1 VKRLLLNCDQ
11 VFEVLTRG
19 PFPSG
24 GPQDEAVE
32 RHLRAC
38 HECRQLAE
46 ALRPAVALL
55 HEAVSSEEADQLPE
69 YQGSLPWQ
77 RRTGRRKTSVVRLAG
92 PQKSKTPPPLR
103 RVPTVSRGEPRQPQL
118 VSAIRL
124 IAASLILAALGL
136 IFGNN
141 IFAPTSS
148 HPAGTQQANMPQAT
162 TDPIA
167 VVKPLGPSQNLT
179 SGVPTAQGLLT
190 LASLKLP
197 NTCLPFSHRPISPVE
212 AAQIASAISDGSLN
226 GLRCCTE
233 CHRSGSHRSSAP
245 HLVASVQ
252 QSCQA
257 CHRS

>member
-1 VKRLLLNCDQ
+1 MKRLLLNCDQ

-24 GPQDEAVE
+24 DPQDEAVE

-55 HEAVSSEEADQLPE
+55 HEAVSSEEANQLPE

-77 RRTGRRKTSVVRLAG
+77 RRSRWRKMPIARLAG
-92 PQKSKTPPPLR
+92 PPKSNTPSKR
-103 RVPTVSRGEPRQPQL
+103 CVPTVSLGEPRQPQTL
-118 VSAIRL
+118 SAIRL

-141 IFAPTSS
+141 LLAPV
-148 HPAGTQQANMPQAT
+148 
-162 TDPIA
+162 
-167 VVKPLGPSQNLT
+167 VVKQAAQDPLAAAVNHAPDKARGI
-179 SGVPTAQGLLT
+179 PTAQGLVT

-197 NTCLPFSHRPISPVE
+197 TACLPFSHRPISPDE
-212 AAQIASAISDGSLN
+212 ASRIAGAIGDSSLS

-233 CHRSGSHRSSAP
+233 CHRSGSPRSAASR
-245 HLVASVQ
+245 LVASLQ

>member
-1 VKRLLLNCDQ
+1 MKRLLLNCDQ

-24 GPQDEAVE
+24 DPQDEAVE

-46 ALRPAVALL
+46 ALRPAVAMM
-55 HEAVSSEEADQLPE
+55 HEAVSSDEAEQLPE

-77 RRTGRRKTSVVRLAG
+77 RRSTRRKTPVARLAG
-92 PQKSKTPPPLR
+92 PQKAKAPPQR
-103 RVPTVSRGEPRQPQL
+103 CVPTLKRGEPRPPQML
-118 VSAIRL
+118 SAIRL
-124 IAASLILAALGL
+124 VAASLILAALGL

-141 IFAPTSS
+141 LLAP
-148 HPAGTQQANMPQAT
+148 
-162 TDPIA
+162 A
-167 VVKPLGPSQNLT
+167 VVPRNSNQQPVAATPAVVHAPGSV

-197 NTCLPFSHRPISPVE
+197 NTCVPFSHRPISPEE
-212 AAQIASAISDGSLN
+212 AAQIANAISAGSLN

-233 CHRSGSHRSSAP
+233 CHRSGSPRSAASR
-245 HLVASVQ
+245 LVASLQ

-257 CHRS
+257 CHRG